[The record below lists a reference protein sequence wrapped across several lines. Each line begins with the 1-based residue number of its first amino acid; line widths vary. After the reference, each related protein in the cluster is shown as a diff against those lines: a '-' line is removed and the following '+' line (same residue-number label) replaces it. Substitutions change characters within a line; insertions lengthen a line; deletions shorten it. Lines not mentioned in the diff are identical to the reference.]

1 MVKVIA
7 LLPRRADLSR
17 EEFER
22 YARETHSPLVAR
34 FPGLRRLV
42 RNFVLVAP
50 PDPAATYDAVFEIWF
65 DDLAAME
72 AAFASP
78 QGQAEIADGPNFLD
92 MERFRL
98 LVVQEEEVPPARD
111 ATGDDEG

>member
-22 YARETHSPLVAR
+22 YARETHTPLVAR

-42 RNFVLVAP
+42 CNFVLPYALGRAP
-50 PDPAATYDAVFEIWF
+50 AYDAVFEVWF
-65 DDLAAME
+65 DDAAGMR

-78 QGQAEIADGPNFLD
+78 EGQAEIADAPNFLD
-92 MERFRL
+92 MSRFQL
-98 LVVQEEEVPPARD
+98 VVVQEEDVPPATD
-111 ATGDDEG
+111 AS

>member
-1 MVKVIA
+1 MAKAIV

-22 YARETHSPLVAR
+22 YARETHTPLVAR

-42 RNFVLVAP
+42 RNFVRSDPHGPAP
-50 PDPAATYDAVFEIWF
+50 AYDAVFEVWF
-65 DDLAAME
+65 DDAVAMQ

-92 MERFRL
+92 LARFQL
-98 LVVQEEEVPPARD
+98 LVVQEEDVPAVRD
-111 ATGDDEG
+111 AS